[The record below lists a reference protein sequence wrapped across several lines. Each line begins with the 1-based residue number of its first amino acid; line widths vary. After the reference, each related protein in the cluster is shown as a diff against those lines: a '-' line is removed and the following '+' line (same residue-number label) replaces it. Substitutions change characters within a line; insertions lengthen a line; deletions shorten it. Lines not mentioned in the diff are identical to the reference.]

1 MADEVVTANR
11 CRADTHGMAGPAS
24 LRRTIILAV
33 IGALLATAVVWV
45 SMIIVSVE
53 ECLSENTDR
62 PFAWP
67 WSPRREFCG
76 GGSDDYTIVML
87 LLPSVLVAA
96 GAFLWRRGRHR
107 LAGVVFVLLVPLPF
121 ITPIYVNS
129 LDYYLLD
136 EYPILHAPLLRLAT
150 DTQPPRVCYAY
161 GIVLGPNE
169 TPINDKTERVCID
182 LLPNDEA
189 LASTPEYD
197 EGHTG
202 VHARMG
208 RKEADRVRPPAR
220 DRHGRLPR
228 YCRHPHVHTAGDRGR
243 AGLDS
248 HRREVVARVDLFD
261 FTRVGCTCSGL

>member
-1 MADEVVTANR
+1 MNGV
-11 CRADTHGMAGPAS
+11 AGPAS
-24 LRRTIILAV
+24 LRRAIILAV
-33 IGALLATAVVWV
+33 LGALLATAVVWV

-62 PFAWP
+62 PFSYP

-87 LLPSVLVAA
+87 LLPSILVAA
-96 GAFLWRRGRHR
+96 GAFLWRRGRR
-107 LAGVVFVLLVPLPF
+107 QLAGVVFVLLVPLPF
-121 ITPIYVNS
+121 IPPIYVNS

-161 GIVLGPNE
+161 GILFGPNE

-189 LASTPEYD
+189 LALTPEYD
-197 EGHTG
+197 EGHTQYMLEWVG
-202 VHARMG
+202 KKLTESGLPPETG
-208 RKEADRVRPPAR
+208 RDVYRGIVATRTYTLPEKEAE
-220 DRHGRLPR
+220 
-228 YCRHPHVHTAGDRGR
+228 
-243 AGLDS
+243 LDS
-248 HRREVVARVDLFD
+248 IAI
-261 FTRVGCTCSGL
+261 GAK